1 MNIYEVED
9 ELHNKE
15 EVEAETE
22 FQAFLKKFSEGKV
35 VIGVKTLRA
44 KQIEGMPIPEP

>member
-1 MNIYEVED
+1 MNIYTVTD
-9 ELHNKE
+9 ELNKTE

-35 VIGVKTLRA
+35 VMK
-44 KQIEGMPIPEP
+44 IELSGRVQTQP